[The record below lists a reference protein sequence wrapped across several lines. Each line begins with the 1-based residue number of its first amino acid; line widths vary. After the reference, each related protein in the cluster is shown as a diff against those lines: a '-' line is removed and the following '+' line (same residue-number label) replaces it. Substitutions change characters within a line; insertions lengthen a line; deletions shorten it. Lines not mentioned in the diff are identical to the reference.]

1 MPFTAD
7 FRIIETDRLAAVVA
21 AATIVTAVAVNIAY
35 RRPLITY
42 LVVSIFSYGIVTQL
56 VRSILVFKI
65 KFSVTAYFCSCL
77 LYTSDAA
84 DD

>member
-35 RRPLITY
+35 RRP
-42 LVVSIFSYGIVTQL
+42 
-56 VRSILVFKI
+56 
-65 KFSVTAYFCSCL
+65 
-77 LYTSDAA
+77 
-84 DD
+84 